1 MAAMGARVLRKAYWA
16 GCPTS
21 TIWTWKTS
29 SGVNVANWDKLMN
42 LNVEEWRREVIS
54 QDELF
59 IKLYGQLPKEIIL
72 QRKLLVSR
80 L

>member
-1 MAAMGARVLRKAYWA
+1 
-16 GCPTS
+16 
-21 TIWTWKTS
+21 
-29 SGVNVANWDKLMN
+29 MN